1 MGSRRPPEE
10 LGADPH
16 LHGPVRE
23 APTDEFEGVLRARHR
38 RVGRRPE
45 APEEAWDVEEPPH
58 RGVVVQV
65 EQAHLHL
72 GEPHCGEPHPAARK
86 LEAAR
91 ALGEPGGPPGPLRI
105 LLADK
110 RERKSTVE
118 KMLGTQLAQVEQ
130 LKAELAL
137 RKAQNSDI
145 EQACAKVASEIEEVR
160 EEHEQV
166 RLAFSAKALALAER
180 LRHLSE
186 PTEATE
192 GAARAFETILRV
204 ARLAEAHAGPAA
216 GG

>member
-1 MGSRRPPEE
+1 
-10 LGADPH
+10 
-16 LHGPVRE
+16 
-23 APTDEFEGVLRARHR
+23 
-38 RVGRRPE
+38 
-45 APEEAWDVEEPPH
+45 
-58 RGVVVQV
+58 
-65 EQAHLHL
+65 
-72 GEPHCGEPHPAARK
+72 
-86 LEAAR
+86 
-91 ALGEPGGPPGPLRI
+91 
-105 LLADK
+105 
-110 RERKSTVE
+110 
-118 KMLGTQLAQVEQ
+118 MLGTQLAQVEQ

-166 RLAFSAKALALAER
+166 RLAFSAEALALAER

-204 ARLAEAHAGPAA
+204 ARLAEAHAWPAA

>member
-1 MGSRRPPEE
+1 MTQMVQRCIEQKEHQIQRMRGQMPE
-10 LGADPH
+10 L
-16 LHGPVRE
+16 
-23 APTDEFEGVLRARHR
+23 
-38 RVGRRPE
+38 
-45 APEEAWDVEEPPH
+45 
-58 RGVVVQV
+58 
-65 EQAHLHL
+65 
-72 GEPHCGEPHPAARK
+72 AARK

-110 RERKSTVE
+110 RERKATVE
-118 KMLGTQLAQVEQ
+118 KMLGTQLAQAEQ

-166 RLAFSAKALALAER
+166 RLAFSAEALALAER

-186 PTEATE
+186 PAEATE

-216 GG
+216 GS